1 MLLDLPCDAKSYS
14 PQALAFIGDAVYT
27 LLSREYT
34 LCMGNCPAGKLHSR
48 SVEQVRCEA
57 QAAGLEV
64 IVPLLNE
71 TEADICRRGRNTH
84 TAHTP
89 KNSTSAD
96 YHAATALEALFG
108 WLYVNGENE
117 RLKELYKVITERQM
131 L

>member
-1 MLLDLPCDAKSYS
+1 MLLDLPCDARSYS

-27 LLSREYT
+27 LLSRESI

-57 QAAGLEV
+57 QASALEV
-64 IVPLLNE
+64 ITPLLNE
-71 TEADICRRGRNTH
+71 TETDICHRGRNTH

-117 RLKELYKVITERQM
+117 RIKELYKVITERQT